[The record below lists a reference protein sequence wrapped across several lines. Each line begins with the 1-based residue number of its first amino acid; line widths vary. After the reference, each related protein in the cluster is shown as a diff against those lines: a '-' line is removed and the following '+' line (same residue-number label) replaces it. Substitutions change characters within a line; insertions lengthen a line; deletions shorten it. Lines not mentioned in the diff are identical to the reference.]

1 MSIDL
6 HDPSVATR
14 KAAKRARKRAVATV
28 DAARAVDLHVPAEAA
43 KTVARRA
50 ARKAAKRA
58 TVAANHAARR
68 PAKRTGHRLTRVVLG
83 LLAVGGLVGV
93 AVVLSRRMRAT
104 PPVPAY
110 VPRAAPEPAADP
122 LETAEA

>member
-1 MSIDL
+1 MSIHL

-14 KAAKRARKRAVATV
+14 KAAKRARKRAFATV

-50 ARKAAKRA
+50 AKQA

-68 PAKRTGHRLTRVVLG
+68 PAKRAGRRLTRVAFG
-83 LLAVGGLVGV
+83 LLAVGGLVGLG
-93 AVVLSRRMRAT
+93 VVLSRRMR
-104 PPVPAY
+104 VDPAG
-110 VPRAAPEPAADP
+110 PRLHPAGRTGAGR
-122 LETAEA
+122 